1 VRILPLLDSP
11 LLNSRRAPIFSSR
24 FLFYIFIALF
34 SVTQSALISSAQT
47 PEDAV
52 RGLARRVAEIHDAPE
67 KLSVEWTNASS
78 LPEAESI
85 LLREAFLKELS
96 SRRPIASPE
105 APAALLQVAVRE
117 TPTDFLLVA
126 RLPAAAGEEVRMARV
141 ARTSF
146 LPVMARGSGL
156 RLAKQL
162 LWQQPET
169 ILDAVEVVEI
179 PSMTSSGA
187 GTAAANST
195 TDLLVL
201 KPDALVIYRDGEDR
215 LTEFQ
220 ELPFGGYKYASRA
233 LRGEV
238 RRGKDGNGKDGSIP
252 DGNIEVTLP
261 GLNCAAHGPA
271 TARERWSMQ
280 CAPAALPPPASSPTS
295 VTPSTEVAGEPKPVT
310 LTSTCDA
317 TSWRLVTEASD
328 WTQPDRLLLV
338 NAQMKREEAVAALD
352 FAGPVRR
359 ITSTEDGSS
368 ALAVVFNLSS
378 GSYEIYRITMVCGR

>member
-1 VRILPLLDSP
+1 VRILPLLSSPPCNSP
-11 LLNSRRAPIFSSR
+11 LSNPRWALIFSSR
-24 FLFYIFIALF
+24 FLFFIFIALF
-34 SVTQSALISSAQT
+34 SVTLCVPNASAQT

-67 KLSVEWTNASS
+67 KLSVEWTNISS
-78 LPEAESI
+78 LPESESI

-96 SRRPIASPE
+96 SRRPIAAPE
-105 APAALLQVAVRE
+105 APAALLQVVVRE

-126 RLPAAAGEEVRMARV
+126 RLPAAAGEEVRMASV
-141 ARTSF
+141 ARTAF
-146 LPVMARGSGL
+146 LPVMTRGNGL

-169 ILDAVEVVEI
+169 ILDAVEIAEI
-179 PSMTSSGA
+179 PGNAPSGA
-187 GTAAANST
+187 GTAAANGVA
-195 TDLLVL
+195 DIFVL
-201 KPDALVIYRDGEDR
+201 KPDALAIYRDGEGR

-220 ELPFGGYKYASRA
+220 ELPFSGYKYVSRA
-233 LRGEV
+233 LRGEA
-238 RRGKDGNGKDGSIP
+238 RRNKDGNIA
-252 DGNIEVTLP
+252 ITLP

-271 TARERWSMQ
+271 TAGERWSMQ
-280 CAPAALPPPASSPTS
+280 CTPATLPQPPSPATSPVASL
-295 VTPSTEVAGEPKPVT
+295 TPSTEVAGEPKPVT
-310 LTSTCDA
+310 LTSSCDA
-317 TSWRLVTEASD
+317 TSWRLIAEASD

-338 NAQMKREEAVAALD
+338 NAEMKREEAVAALD

-359 ITSTEDGSS
+359 MTSAEDENS